1 MMTSNDSLEKLL
13 EFLEEDVGEGDIT
26 TSSMLKGDEE
36 VSAEVISK
44 ESGVLSGLEEAEMIL
59 KHKGIEFTSSFRD
72 GSDIKANDVI
82 LSLQGNASDIMIV
95 ERLLLN
101 LLTRMSGIATATRK
115 LADICKAYDVK
126 VAGTRKTTPGFRL
139 FEKKAITHGGGAPH
153 RMGLYDEVLIK
164 DNHIAIVGLE
174 ESIKRA
180 RSENPDSKIE
190 VEVSTGAD
198 AQLACKSGAD
208 IIMLDNMGAGEVS
221 KVISELDKSGLKDN
235 VIIEISGG
243 VTPENIGA
251 YAKAK
256 PDIISTGYMTTKAH
270 WLDMSLKVKS

>member
-82 LSLQGNASDIMIV
+82 LSLQGNASDILVV